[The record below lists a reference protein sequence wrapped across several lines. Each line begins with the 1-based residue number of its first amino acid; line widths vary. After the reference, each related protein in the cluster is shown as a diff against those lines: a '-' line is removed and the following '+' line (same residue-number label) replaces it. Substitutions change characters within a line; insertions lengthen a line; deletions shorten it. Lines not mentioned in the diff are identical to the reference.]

1 MLLQLCVKITK
12 NYKLMIAENIILA
25 THVTLFALK
34 VFPLDYIPII
44 AIILKM
50 ISLSKTLLRFFC

>member
-1 MLLQLCVKITK
+1 
-12 NYKLMIAENIILA
+12 MIAENIILA

-50 ISLSKTLLRFFC
+50 ISLSKTLLRFFCWLYFVP